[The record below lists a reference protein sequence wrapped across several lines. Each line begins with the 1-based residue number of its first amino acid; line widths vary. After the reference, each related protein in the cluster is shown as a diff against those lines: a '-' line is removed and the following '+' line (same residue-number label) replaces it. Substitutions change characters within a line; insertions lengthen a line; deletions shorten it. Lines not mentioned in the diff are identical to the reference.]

1 MFITFEGG
9 EGSGKS
15 TQINLLSKFLLS
27 NLYKV
32 FVTREPGGSVGAET
46 IRQLLVTGNPN
57 RWDAHTEALLMYAAR
72 RDNFIRIIKPKL
84 SEGNIVISDRFS
96 DSTKVYQGYVGGVSD
111 TNIDLLH
118 KFSLD
123 DFYPDLTF
131 YLDLDV
137 TKGLER
143 ANSRKSNEKRF
154 ESKGLEFHENIRK
167 SYLKL
172 ASDEPARIYIIDAS
186 KSISKIHYE
195 ITKVVEKFLTK
206 NK

>member
-1 MFITFEGG
+1 MRGCLRLF
-9 EGSGKS
+9 
-15 TQINLLSKFLLS
+15 
-27 NLYKV
+27 
-32 FVTREPGGSVGAET
+32 GAILE
-46 IRQLLVTGNPN
+46 
-57 RWDAHTEALLMYAAR
+57 
-72 RDNFIRIIKPKL
+72 
-84 SEGNIVISDRFS
+84 
-96 DSTKVYQGYVGGVSD
+96 GYVGGVSD
-111 TNIDLLH
+111 ANIDLLH

-137 TKGLER
+137 SKGLER
-143 ANSRKSNEKRF
+143 ANSRKTNEKRF

-195 ITKVVEKFLTK
+195 ITKIVEDHMSVPCKLIETVCEKICDSVIEISKKIQKVKVSVTK
-206 NK
+206 INPPIEGDVESVKVEIGKKQSY

>member
-1 MFITFEGG
+1 
-9 EGSGKS
+9 
-15 TQINLLSKFLLS
+15 
-27 NLYKV
+27 
-32 FVTREPGGSVGAET
+32 
-46 IRQLLVTGNPN
+46 
-57 RWDAHTEALLMYAAR
+57 MYAAR

-111 TNIDLLH
+111 ANIDLLH

-137 TKGLER
+137 SKGLER

-186 KSISKIHYE
+186 KSISKIQNE

-206 NK
+206 NKWIKKLP

>member
-1 MFITFEGG
+1 
-9 EGSGKS
+9 
-15 TQINLLSKFLLS
+15 LLSKFLLS

-111 TNIDLLH
+111 ANIDLLH

-123 DFYPDLTF
+123 NFYPDLTF
-131 YLDLDV
+131 FLDLDV
-137 TKGLER
+137 NKGLER

>member
-15 TQINLLSKFLLS
+15 TQINLLSKYLIS
-27 NLYKV
+27 TSHKV
-32 FVTREPGGSVGAET
+32 FVTREPGGSLGAET
-46 IRQLLVTGNPN
+46 IRKLLVTGNPN

-96 DSTKVYQGYVGGVSD
+96 DSTKVYQGYVGGVSVA
-111 TNIDLLH
+111 NIDLLH

-123 DFYPDLTF
+123 NFYPDLTF
-131 YLDLDV
+131 FLDLDV
-137 TKGLER
+137 SKGLER
-143 ANSRKSNEKRF
+143 ANSRKSNEMRF

-172 ASDEPARIYIIDAS
+172 ASEETARIYIIDAS

>member
-9 EGSGKS
+9 EGTGKS
-15 TQINLLSKFLLS
+15 TQINLLSKFLIS

-32 FVTREPGGSVGAET
+32 FVTREPGGSIGAET
-46 IRQLLVTGNPN
+46 IRKLLVTGNPN

-72 RDNFIRIIKPKL
+72 RDNFKRIIKPKL
-84 SEGNIVISDRFS
+84 AEGNIVISDRFS
-96 DSTKVYQGYVGGVSD
+96 DSTKVYQGHVGGISD

-123 DFYPDLTF
+123 NFYPDLTF
-131 YLDLDV
+131 VLDLDV
-137 TKGLER
+137 SEGLKR
-143 ANSRKSNEKRF
+143 ANTRKSNEKRF
-154 ESKGLEFHENIRK
+154 ESKGFEFHENVRK

-172 ASDEPARIYIIDAS
+172 ASDEPNRIYIIDAS
-186 KSISKIHYE
+186 KSISKIQNE
-195 ITKVVEKFLTK
+195 IIKVVEKFLTK